1 MSKVRQMLGRGAKR
15 TTVTIDA
22 DTAAA
27 LRWLRGFDLAPQDRV
42 SASRLL
48 RDAARDALWAQ
59 GRRIHKGEVLTIEES
74 GRRMDA
80 EFKQRMEAD

>member
-1 MSKVRQMLGRGAKR
+1 MLGRGAKR
-15 TTVTIDA
+15 TTVTMDA

-59 GRRIHKGEVLTIEES
+59 GR
-74 GRRMDA
+74 
-80 EFKQRMEAD
+80 

>member
-48 RDAARDALWAQ
+48 RDAARDALRERGMAA
-59 GRRIHKGEVLTIEES
+59 KGGKVVALPYPKAGTPRTT
-74 GRRMDA
+74 G
-80 EFKQRMEAD
+80 

>member
-27 LRWLRGFDLAPQDRV
+27 LRWLRGFDVAPQDRV

-48 RDAARDALWAQ
+48 RDAAAAALRDRGMAVEAGKVVAL
-59 GRRIHKGEVLTIEES
+59 RKV
-74 GRRMDA
+74 D
-80 EFKQRMEAD
+80 D